1 MFLFLCSFYIAFWG
15 CLDLFYLRFIKNFQI
30 IWEEFSFFFTVFHN
44 AFDLLGCGYSTEPG
58 RQAHTGSGGLRYAA
72 KILYEI
78 MLAGFLC
85 LTKPAFMRRPWRI
98 TPCPAVLGWAFLCFV
113 GIISTVSRQL
123 RYSPSRACVCLPP
136 GFLTL
141 WLYLPSCRFAH
152 GYCRGLAL
160 GVFVILLRFLLGC
173 CRGLALGM
181 FVICVCFARSPPGSL
196 WACLLFFYA
205 FPSAV
210 AVGSLWPSPASHRVS
225 S

>member
-1 MFLFLCSFYIAFWG
+1 MLLFLCSFYIAFWG

-30 IWEEFSFFFTVFHN
+30 IREEFSFFFTVFHN

-58 RQAHTGSGGLRYAA
+58 RQALTGSGWLRYAA

-160 GVFVILLRFLLGC
+160 G
-173 CRGLALGM
+173 M

-196 WACLLFFYA
+196 CACLLFFYA

-210 AVGSLWPSPASHRVS
+210 AAGSLWPSPASHRVS

>member
-1 MFLFLCSFYIAFWG
+1 MLLFLCSFYIAFWG

-160 GVFVILLRFLLGC
+160 G
-173 CRGLALGM
+173 M
-181 FVICVCFARSPPGSL
+181 FGIRVCFARSPPGSL
-196 WACLLFFYA
+196 CACLLFFYA

>member
-1 MFLFLCSFYIAFWG
+1 MGNWRWDGTRAAGTHRLWWAT
-15 CLDLFYLRFIKNFQI
+15 LRCQDSVRN
-30 IWEEFSFFFTVFHN
+30 
-44 AFDLLGCGYSTEPG
+44 
-58 RQAHTGSGGLRYAA
+58 
-72 KILYEI
+72 

-98 TPCPAVLGWAFLCFV
+98 TPCPAVPGWAFLCFV

-152 GYCRGLAL
+152 S
-160 GVFVILLRFLLGC
+160 C
-173 CRGLALGM
+173 CRGLALCVL
-181 FVICVCFARSPPGSL
+181 VI
-196 WACLLFFYA
+196 LLR

-210 AVGSLWPSPASHRVS
+210 AVGSLCACWLFFYAFPSAAAAGSLCACLLFFSASPRLLPWARSGLAQHHIECHHEAEAHHKCYGGTV
-225 S
+225 